1 MTDDDTTTETKPK
14 KHRARYRPG
23 TSGNP
28 KGRPKGA
35 KGQNDKHTA
44 MASRL
49 ANRIG
54 AKSFGKIV
62 DVLVT
67 AALEGDTHAAT
78 LLLQRLWPAPR
89 TRLVSFPMPKI
100 ETAEDVK
107 MVITGLLNGVSQ
119 GVLTADEA
127 GTLAGIASKL
137 GEAVAEADF
146 SRHLEKIQE
155 SMPKQIEG
163 RAA

>member
-1 MTDDDTTTETKPK
+1 MTEETEKKP
-14 KHRARYRPG
+14 HRAQYKPG
-23 TSGNP
+23 QSGNA

-54 AKSFGKIV
+54 SKSFGKIV

-67 AALEGDTHAAT
+67 AALEGDTHAAS
-78 LLLQRLWPAPR
+78 LLMARLWPAPK
-89 TRLVSFPMPKI
+89 TRLVSFPMPEI
-100 ETAEDVK
+100 RTAEDIK
-107 MVITGLLNGVSQ
+107 MVISGLLNGVSQ
-119 GVLTADEA
+119 GILSADEA
-127 GTLAGIASKL
+127 STLTGIVSKL

-146 SRHLEKIQE
+146 SRHLERIQE
-155 SMPKQIEG
+155 SLPKQIEG